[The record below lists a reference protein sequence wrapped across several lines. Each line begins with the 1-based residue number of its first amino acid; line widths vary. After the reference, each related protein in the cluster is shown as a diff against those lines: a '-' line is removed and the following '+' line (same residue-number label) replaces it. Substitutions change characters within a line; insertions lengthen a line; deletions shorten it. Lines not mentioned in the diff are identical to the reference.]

1 MNTTIRELILAGA
14 HFGHRIRFGNPKMAP
29 YIYGTYQNTHIINLD
44 YTLSA
49 LQKAAGF
56 LKAIAS
62 DDGVVL
68 FLGTKQTSS
77 DIIEEEAKRTSMP
90 YINQRWLGGMLT
102 NFKTTCNSVT
112 KLKELEE
119 SIASGT
125 LKTLTKKEGL
135 KLISKK
141 ERLIKSIGGVRD
153 MKKVPDVLFVIDA
166 GWHKGAITEAAKLNI
181 PVVAVVDTN
190 YSPIGIDYPIPGND
204 DSRQAVMIYARI
216 MSDALL
222 SGKEARI
229 AALKSEIAAAE
240 QDAKDETL

>member
-1 MNTTIRELILAGA
+1 MAIVSGLETPKWLLIFTAL
-14 HFGHRIRFGNPKMAP
+14 IK
-29 YIYGTYQNTHIINLD
+29 THIISLD

-56 LKAIAS
+56 LKAISS

-77 DIIEEEAKRTSMP
+77 EIIEEEAKRTGMP

-112 KLKELEE
+112 KLKDLEE

-125 LKTLTKKEGL
+125 LKSLTKKEGL

-141 ERLIKSIGGVRD
+141 RTADEIHRRRPRHEK
-153 MKKVPDVLFVIDA
+153 
-166 GWHKGAITEAAKLNI
+166 N
-181 PVVAVVDTN
+181 
-190 YSPIGIDYPIPGND
+190 PGC
-204 DSRQAVMIYARI
+204 AFCH
-216 MSDALL
+216 
-222 SGKEARI
+222 
-229 AALKSEIAAAE
+229 
-240 QDAKDETL
+240 